1 MSTRDPKMLYLKSVK
16 LSGYKTIRNLEAEF
30 KPGLNIII
38 GKNAVGKTM
47 FSNFLYHVLKSEY
60 SAALSQFKSEIII
73 DNGSS
78 HLIRASRSI
87 EEKDDNGNSYISP
100 ITSIEV
106 FENNE
111 PVHFKE
117 TSFSNRLYLQRN
129 LQFRTIQIQHGI
141 PTPWPFLSNPVTVEL
156 PNSEKIFEYAAG
168 EQIPF
173 SSKILISN
181 ILSDCTGGKIKIEDV
196 RDSVDRSL
204 SVAAEKICHYTVIDE
219 IRIADHAKV
228 VPTSNDEKV
237 KVVGVSLE
245 FRIDDDWLQFED
257 LSDGLARLVYIILEM
272 SIGGHFDFNATAV
285 ARYNDDDVD
294 NLILLEEPELGI
306 HPHQLHQLML
316 FIKEQSEQQQVILTT
331 HSPQVLDILDPDEL
345 DRIHIAKYDR
355 EKGTT
360 LHRLNK
366 KQVAKAKKYMEEDF
380 LSDYWRFSDLED

>member
-1 MSTRDPKMLYLKSVK
+1 
-16 LSGYKTIRNLEAEF
+16 
-30 KPGLNIII
+30 
-38 GKNAVGKTM
+38 
-47 FSNFLYHVLKSEY
+47 
-60 SAALSQFKSEIII
+60 
-73 DNGSS
+73 
-78 HLIRASRSI
+78 
-87 EEKDDNGNSYISP
+87 
-100 ITSIEV
+100 
-106 FENNE
+106 
-111 PVHFKE
+111 
-117 TSFSNRLYLQRN
+117 
-129 LQFRTIQIQHGI
+129 
-141 PTPWPFLSNPVTVEL
+141 
-156 PNSEKIFEYAAG
+156 
-168 EQIPF
+168 
-173 SSKILISN
+173 
-181 ILSDCTGGKIKIEDV
+181 LSDCTGGKIKIEDV

>member
-129 LQFRTIQIQHGI
+129 LQFRTIQIQHGN
-141 PTPWPFLSNPVTVEL
+141 TDSM
-156 PNSEKIFEYAAG
+156 A
-168 EQIPF
+168 
-173 SSKILISN
+173 IS
-181 ILSDCTGGKIKIEDV
+181 
-196 RDSVDRSL
+196 
-204 SVAAEKICHYTVIDE
+204 
-219 IRIADHAKV
+219 
-228 VPTSNDEKV
+228 
-237 KVVGVSLE
+237 
-245 FRIDDDWLQFED
+245 Q
-257 LSDGLARLVYIILEM
+257 
-272 SIGGHFDFNATAV
+272 
-285 ARYNDDDVD
+285 
-294 NLILLEEPELGI
+294 
-306 HPHQLHQLML
+306 
-316 FIKEQSEQQQVILTT
+316 
-331 HSPQVLDILDPDEL
+331 
-345 DRIHIAKYDR
+345 
-355 EKGTT
+355 
-360 LHRLNK
+360 
-366 KQVAKAKKYMEEDF
+366 
-380 LSDYWRFSDLED
+380 